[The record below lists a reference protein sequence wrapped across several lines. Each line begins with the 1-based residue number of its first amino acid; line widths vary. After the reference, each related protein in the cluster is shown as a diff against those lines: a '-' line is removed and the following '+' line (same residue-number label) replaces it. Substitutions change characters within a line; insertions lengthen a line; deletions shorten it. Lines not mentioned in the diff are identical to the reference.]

1 MKGKTENNLMC
12 LFTLCQ
18 LNNVLTE
25 LCIVEMRYDGQ
36 GPWFVSYSDCK
47 TGSNEAVINPDG
59 FCDSDERRCGGRE
72 IRSGLKEDPV
82 VAGERFL
89 SGCFASV
96 KAIVVVI
103 IVVKTVVKESQG
115 GGGGGM

>member
-1 MKGKTENNLMC
+1 MAKGL
-12 LFTLCQ
+12 
-18 LNNVLTE
+18 
-25 LCIVEMRYDGQ
+25 G
-36 GPWFVSYSDCK
+36 SYPNGDCK

-96 KAIVVVI
+96 KAIVVVVVVIII

-115 GGGGGM
+115 GGRGGGM